1 MAKKITYDQIHLVE
15 CSWDAFKALVEN
27 TIKDLKT
34 LYPDAHDFSIEIE
47 KSLGYYD
54 SIEAVIILTYKRLE
68 TDEEYN
74 ARLEDE
80 QGFAERRKAY
90 EKAEFER
97 LKKKFGEALKDNDL

>member
-1 MAKKITYDQIHLVE
+1 MAKKVTYDQIQLRE
-15 CSWDAFKALVEN
+15 CSWDTFKELVECE
-27 TIKDLKT
+27 IEDLKT
-34 LYPDAHDFSIEIE
+34 LYPDANDFSIEIE

-54 SIEAVIILTYKRLE
+54 SIEADITLTFKRLE

-80 QGFAERRKAY
+80 RGFAERREAF

-97 LKKKFGEALKDNDL
+97 LKKKFKGGT

>member
-1 MAKKITYDQIHLVE
+1 MTKKVTYDQIHLME
-15 CSWDAFKALVEN
+15 CSWDAFKSLVED

-34 LYPDAHDFSIEIE
+34 LYPDAEDFSIEIE
-47 KSLGYYD
+47 KGLGYYD
-54 SIEAVIILTYKRLE
+54 SIEADITLTFKRLE

-80 QGFAERRKAY
+80 KGFAERREAF

-97 LKKKFGEALKDNDL
+97 LKKKFKGGT